1 MDATIIVSILSLVGT
16 LVGSISGVLVAN
28 KLSNYRI
35 DQLEK
40 SMDKQNSKLESAI
53 SEQTNKF
60 ERVLV
65 IERDLKTVF
74 NRLDEYRDSIKEIEE
89 RINEYHSKA

>member
-53 SEQTNKF
+53 SEQTSKF

-74 NRLDEYRDSIKEIEE
+74 NRLDEYRESIKEIEE
-89 RINEYHSKA
+89 RINEYHSKS

>member
-1 MDATIIVSILSLVGT
+1 MDETIIVSILSLVGT

-53 SEQTNKF
+53 SEQTSKF

-74 NRLDEYRDSIKEIEE
+74 NRLDEYRESIKEIEE
-89 RINEYHSKA
+89 RINEYHSKS

>member
-74 NRLDEYRDSIKEIEE
+74 NRLDEYRANIREIEE

>member
-1 MDATIIVSILSLVGT
+1 MDATIIVSVLSLVGT

-28 KLSNYRI
+28 KSSNYRI

>member
-1 MDATIIVSILSLVGT
+1 MSLVGT